1 MIIIHTIRRFGMD
14 YKDIMELIL
23 DTDDVTVGGGS
34 ASALSGALACG
45 LIGMVCK
52 LSTKKD
58 YGIAPE
64 KQLEIAKELEE
75 IRNELLA
82 GIVEDANAYGV
93 IIDAYKLPKGTDEEK
108 EARKQAIANA
118 GIVGAT
124 APMKNAKLCRRVYE
138 IGIDLEGKTN
148 PNCHSDLVIG
158 YELAKDGANGCVM
171 NIEANLPLV
180 KDKAKIEEFNNAI
193 RDLKVD

>member
-1 MIIIHTIRRFGMD
+1 MD
-14 YKDIMELIL
+14 FKDVLDLIL

-52 LSTKKD
+52 LSLKKD
-58 YGIAPE
+58 FGLAAE
-64 KQLEIAKELEE
+64 KQLEYAKELEE
-75 IRNELLA
+75 LRDKLLS
-82 GIVEDANAYGV
+82 GVVNDANAYGV
-93 IIDAYKLPKGTDEEK
+93 IRDAYKLPKQTEEEK

-118 GIVGAT
+118 GVVGAT
-124 APMKNAKLCRRVYE
+124 SPMENAKLCRRVYD
-138 IGIDLEGKTN
+138 IGVELEGKTN

-158 YELAKDGANGCVM
+158 YELAKVGTNGCLM

-180 KDKAKIEEFNNAI
+180 KDEKKIDEFNKAMK
-193 RDLKVD
+193 DLKI

>member
-1 MIIIHTIRRFGMD
+1 MD
-14 YKDIMELIL
+14 YKDVTELIL

-34 ASALSGALACG
+34 SSALAAALGCG

-58 YGIAPE
+58 FGLPAE
-64 KQLEIAKELEE
+64 KQLEYAKELESL
-75 IRNELLA
+75 RDKLLQ
-82 GIVEDANAYGV
+82 GVVNDANAYGV
-93 IIDAYKLPKGTDEEK
+93 IIDAYKLPKETDKEK
-108 EARKQAIANA
+108 EARKKAIANA

-124 APMKNAKLCRRVYE
+124 SPMENAKLCRRVYD
-138 IGIDLEGKTN
+138 IGIELEDKTN

-158 YELAKDGANGCVM
+158 YELAKVGVNGCIM

-180 KDKAKIEEFNNAI
+180 KDEAKLEEFN
-193 RDLKVD
+193 KVMKELQL

>member
-1 MIIIHTIRRFGMD
+1 MD
-14 YKDIMELIL
+14 YKDVMDLIL

-58 YGIAPE
+58 YGIAPDM
-64 KQLEIAKELEE
+64 QLNYAKELEE
-75 IRNELLA
+75 LREKLFN
-82 GIVEDANAYGV
+82 GVVEDANAYGV
-93 IIDAYKLPKGTDEEK
+93 IRDAYKLPKETDEEK
-108 EARKQAIANA
+108 EIRKQAIANA
-118 GIVGAT
+118 GVVGAS
-124 APMKNAKLCRRVYE
+124 APLENAKLCRRVYE
-138 IGIDLEGKTN
+138 IGMELDGKSN

-158 YELAKDGANGCVM
+158 YELAKIGTNGCLM

-180 KDKAKIEEFNNAI
+180 KDQAKIQEFNDAMKELRIN
-193 RDLKVD
+193 

>member
-1 MIIIHTIRRFGMD
+1 MD
-14 YKDIMELIL
+14 YKNVLELIL

-58 YGIAPE
+58 YGISSE
-64 KQLEIAKELEE
+64 DQLEYAKKLEE
-75 IRNELLA
+75 LREKLLS
-82 GIVEDANAYGV
+82 GIVDDANAYGV
-93 IIDAYKLPKGTDEEK
+93 IINAFKLPKESGEK
-108 EARKQAIANA
+108 KEIRKKAIADA

-124 APMKNAKLCRRVYE
+124 APMKNAKLCKMVYD
-138 IGIDLEGKTN
+138 IGIELEGKTN
-148 PNCHSDLVIG
+148 PNCHSDLAIG
-158 YELAKDGANGCVM
+158 YELARVGINGCLM

-180 KDKAKIEEFNNAI
+180 KDEDKLEEFNRAI
-193 RDLKVD
+193 KELKVN

>member
-1 MIIIHTIRRFGMD
+1 MD
-14 YKDIMELIL
+14 YKGVMDLIL

-58 YGIAPE
+58 YGIATD
-64 KQLEIAKELEE
+64 KQLNYAKELEE
-75 IRNELLA
+75 LREELLK
-82 GIVEDANAYGV
+82 GVVDDANAYGV
-93 IIDAYKLPKGTDEEK
+93 IRDAYKLPKETEEEK
-108 EARKQAIANA
+108 EVRRQAIAKA
-118 GIVGAT
+118 GIVGAS
-124 APMKNAKLCRRVYE
+124 APLENARLCRRVYD
-138 IGIDLEGKTN
+138 IGKALEGKSN

-158 YELAKDGANGCVM
+158 YELAKIGTNGCLM

-180 KDKAKIEEFNNAI
+180 KDVDKIQEFNTA
-193 RDLKVD
+193 LKELRIE

>member
-1 MIIIHTIRRFGMD
+1 MD
-14 YKDIMELIL
+14 YKDVLDLIL

-34 ASALSGALACG
+34 ASALSGAIACG

-58 YGIAPE
+58 YGIAAE
-64 KQLEIAKELEE
+64 LQLKYAKELEE
-75 IRNELLA
+75 LREKLFL
-82 GIVEDANAYGV
+82 GVVDDAKAYGV
-93 IIDAYKLPKGTDEEK
+93 IRDAYKLAKETEEEK
-108 EARKQAIANA
+108 DIRKAAIANA

-124 APMKNAKLCRRVYE
+124 SPMENAKLCRRVYD
-138 IGIDLEGKTN
+138 IGIELEENSN

-158 YELAKDGANGCVM
+158 YKLAKVGVNGCLM

-180 KDKAKIEEFNNAI
+180 KDEAKIQEFNKAMEE
-193 RDLKVD
+193 LKVN

>member
-1 MIIIHTIRRFGMD
+1 MD
-14 YKDIMELIL
+14 YKDVLDLIL

-58 YGIAPE
+58 FGIAPE
-64 KQLEIAKELEE
+64 RQLEYAKELEE
-75 IRNELLA
+75 LRDKLLA
-82 GIVEDANAYGV
+82 GVVDDANAYGV
-93 IIDAYKLPKGTDEEK
+93 IRDAYKLPKETEEEK
-108 EARKQAIANA
+108 EVRKQAIANA
-118 GIVGAT
+118 GVVGAT
-124 APMKNAKLCRRVYE
+124 APMENAKICRRIYD
-138 IGIDLEGKTN
+138 IGVELEGKTN

-158 YELAKDGANGCVM
+158 YELAKIGTNGCLM

-180 KDKAKIEEFNNAI
+180 KDESKVEEFNNTMKE
-193 RDLKVD
+193 LKIE

>member
-1 MIIIHTIRRFGMD
+1 MD
-14 YKDIMELIL
+14 YKDVLDLIL

-58 YGIAPE
+58 FGIPPE
-64 KQLEIAKELEE
+64 KQLEYAKELEE
-75 IRNELLA
+75 LKDKLMV
-82 GIVEDANAYGV
+82 GVVKDANAYGV
-93 IIDAYKLPKGTDEEK
+93 IRDAYKLPKETEEEK

-118 GIVGAT
+118 GVVGAT
-124 APMKNAKLCRRVYE
+124 APMENAKLCRRVYD
-138 IGIDLEGKTN
+138 IGIELEGKTN
-148 PNCHSDLVIG
+148 PNCLSDLVIG
-158 YELAKDGANGCVM
+158 YELAKIGTNGCLM

-180 KDKAKIEEFNNAI
+180 KDKAKIEEFSNAMKE
-193 RDLKVD
+193 LKVD

>member
-1 MIIIHTIRRFGMD
+1 MD
-14 YKDIMELIL
+14 YKDVLELIL

-58 YGIAPE
+58 FGIEAE
-64 KQLEIAKELEE
+64 KQLEYAKELEE
-75 IRNELLA
+75 LRDKLLM
-82 GIVEDANAYGV
+82 GVSDDAKAYGV
-93 IIDAYKLPKGTDEEK
+93 IRDAYKLPKETEDEK

-118 GIVGAT
+118 GIIGAST
-124 APMKNAKLCRRVYE
+124 PMENAKLCRKVYN
-138 IGIDLEGKTN
+138 IGMELQGKTN
-148 PNCHSDLVIG
+148 PNCISDLVIG
-158 YELAKDGANGCVM
+158 CEFAKIGTNGCLL

-180 KDKAKIEEFNNAI
+180 KDKTKIDEFNKAMEE
-193 RDLKVD
+193 LKID